1 MHSHS
6 VAHLQEDKLLDDPW
20 SLTLP
25 EREELLA
32 TRSDSQA
39 KWMNL
44 LPDLV
49 EPPTPEPSFPAFLL
63 DTEPFARLRE
73 AIGEAQSQRGLEI
86 REPLLHASPRDQRAS
101 ANLEQVRAC
110 RALGGDL
117 VRAGRSHLSTL

>member
-6 VAHLQEDKLLDDPW
+6 VAHSQADKLLDDPW

-39 KWMNL
+39 KWMSL
-44 LPDLV
+44 LPDLI

-73 AIGEAQSQRGLEI
+73 AIGEAQSR
-86 REPLLHASPRDQRAS
+86 RDLDTATADELQHFVDCYRS
-101 ANLEQVRAC
+101 YLQD
-110 RALGGDL
+110 G
-117 VRAGRSHLSTL
+117 AGA